1 MCRNIV
7 VKCAWRRWNLK
18 SLILA
23 SCNHILT
30 VINCMSEKTYFDVLP
45 INTEFPFKYLRII
58 YFVMILPSPS
68 TIYLYSS
75 SNEKWRQKC
84 ALQPPQQK
92 HRNKNLSLSLFA
104 KLLLNFPDGHLY
116 TLWFGWNDEPEYCSE
131 KRMRGKHEHAS
142 TEPSTLIEWN
152 SVYGSVWFDN
162 LWRGVFVPRCHK

>member
-1 MCRNIV
+1 MLMFCVNETPLHVPQHRCQV
-7 VKCAWRRWNLK
+7 CMTTLNLK

-30 VINCMSEKTYFDVLP
+30 VINCMSEKTYFDVSP

-92 HRNKNLSLSLFA
+92 HRNKNLSLSLCQTIIKFSGWS
-104 KLLLNFPDGHLY
+104 PLY
-116 TLWFGWNDEPEYCSE
+116 SLI
-131 KRMRGKHEHAS
+131 RMKWWARVLFRKTYA
-142 TEPSTLIEWN
+142 W
-152 SVYGSVWFDN
+152 
-162 LWRGVFVPRCHK
+162 